1 MIYLKNNTETQAIYI
16 PRQTVLGGGY
26 IPSTKAYDKGYN
38 DGLEVG
44 KEQQKGKLS
53 NLNVTANG
61 QYEREDGWNVV
72 TVDVP
77 DLNGSYNEGYEQGK
91 TDGANE
97 QKSKLESIS
106 ITENGTYNK
115 EDGYNHIEVNVPSYE
130 EGQADMA
137 AKARVLNVTEN
148 GTYLSKFSD
157 PIPPTLVTGVYAD
170 GTEFYNYAQLT
181 NKVFNTNIPA
191 TPTTRLELWYKGDN
205 TLAGDAWNIIIG
217 AEKNPDYSCYQIRY
231 FMYSNSNLRFELGR
245 NLLECTW
252 DENAWHHILIAKE
265 TENASSM
272 SVWVDEVKIGDFG
285 NIPFNPQSPFYINC
299 IESDTSL
306 LRNANGYFGM
316 IKIDDTIIIPTANGF
331 LNTNTGE
338 LLEVVKD
345 GGYTYTENL
354 PTYGEGELYKTINV
368 NVPDLNGSYD
378 EGKTDGINEQKSKL
392 ETINI
397 TENGTYNRED
407 GYNKIIVKVPDL
419 NGSYDEGYEQGQADI
434 ATNAKV
440 LNVTENG
447 VYKSKFSDPIMP
459 TLVTGVYAD
468 GTDFYNYAQ
477 LGNKVYNTNITVTQD
492 SVIELWYKGDNKK
505 TDDGW
510 DTIFGCT
517 KRGDEDFWMGYM
529 STNNTTLNACL
540 GQKRLQF
547 SWDDNVW
554 HHIIMKN
561 DGLRIDDVLIGS
573 FNTTKTFAYKLGLN
587 SDGGSSIRHANG
599 YFGMIKIDNTIIIP
613 TADGFKNVNTG
624 ELLEVVQD
632 GDYTFTKNLPT
643 YGEGEIY
650 KTINVNVPTEAVS
663 CNLIN
668 PIVFSKEA
676 GNTINAENVQIPT
689 FVYEGNQY
697 YNVSS
702 FNLADIEEF
711 KIHIL
716 FKPNNSGDSEPVNIF
731 GCEDTDW
738 GNTTFGARI
747 YQGQIYFRMSGQD
760 VEYPYTENAWYDV
773 EMGYN
778 TTKRWVI
785 VNGETLLDAEYASFN
800 KPSQTLMIGAINSGG
815 NALRP
820 FYGKIATIYIESNG
834 NQIYLLPKED
844 GTMGVYWNDR
854 INRRNTISG
863 DNNARFENDYISGDG
878 MKSITWLGNLE
889 DKWVIPSMNDRDS
902 NGFIVVRP
910 SEGYNG
916 LYRTV
921 INPQTI
927 YNEGVE
933 AGSQAQDTKWVTPST
948 NDVDN
953 NGYIVIRPDDGYVA
967 MKRVA
972 INVSTIKNEWTT
984 IGKNSITDYDITAFT
999 YKVYDWTSVN
1009 INRDNMTNDCGDRP
1023 LDCLLFRNRSGECTV
1038 MTKLDT
1044 CSGTAR
1050 LENGWSGD
1058 SIILSLK
1065 SNSITKFSSNS
1076 INSNQLTSIDTGFA
1090 KLEGNAITNCNALT
1104 DIKVTVL
1111 NDNLSTQFATNCFN
1125 GLPAEGTIT
1134 IGKNVDVTITDDEIT
1149 SFFRTI
1155 VGEGWTITIK
1165 Q

>member
-38 DGLEVG
+38 DGLEDG

-53 NLNVTANG
+53 NLNVTENG

-72 TVDVP
+72 NVDVP

-91 TDGANE
+91 TDGIGE
-97 QKSKLESIS
+97 QKGKLESIS
-106 ITENGTYNK
+106 ITENGVYSK

-137 AKARVLNVTEN
+137 AKARILNVTKN
-148 GTYLSKFSD
+148 GNYLSKFSESI
-157 PIPPTLVTGVYAD
+157 IPTTITGVYAD
-170 GTEFYNYAQLT
+170 NTEFYSYALIS
-181 NKVFNTNIPA
+181 NIIYSTGIIPNQN
-191 TPTTRLELWYKGDN
+191 TRLEFWFKPYG
-205 TLAGDAWNIIIG
+205 TEYESWEIIIG
-217 AEKNPDYSCYQIRY
+217 SQRGDDTTDTFQVRRYSSSTNFVAEIGTSEVS
-231 FMYSNSNLRFELGR
+231 FTMS
-245 NLLECTW
+245 
-252 DENAWHHILIAKE
+252 ENEWHHII
-265 TENASSM
+265 M
-272 SVWVDEVKIGDFG
+272 SVADGFVLDGTKIGDFTENMTESNTPLQIG
-285 NIPFNPQSPFYINC
+285 GSINFNGQRT
-299 IESDTSL
+299 EE
-306 LRNANGYFGM
+306 GYYGM
-316 IKIDDTIIIPTANGF
+316 IKIDDTIIIPTENGF
-331 LNTNTGE
+331 KNVTTDQILQI
-338 LLEVVKD
+338 LKD
-345 GGYTYTENL
+345 GSYTYTENL
-354 PTYGEGELYKTINV
+354 PIYAEGELYKTINV

-397 TENGTYNRED
+397 TKNGTYNRED

-419 NGSYDEGYEQGQADI
+419 NGDYNEGYDQGQADI
-434 ATNAKV
+434 AENAIV

-447 VYKSKFSDPIMP
+447 VYKTKFSDPIMP

-468 GTDFYNYAQ
+468 GTEFYNYAE
-477 LGNKVYNTNITVTQD
+477 LKGKVFNTNIPTTMN
-492 SVIELWYKGDNKK
+492 SRIELWYKGDN
-505 TDDGW
+505 TLAGDAYNVIIGANYMGDSIAFEVIYNLFSNTEVSGRIGSTYLNTNW
-510 DTIFGCT
+510 DENI
-517 KRGDEDFWMGYM
+517 
-529 STNNTTLNACL
+529 
-540 GQKRLQF
+540 
-547 SWDDNVW
+547 W
-554 HHIIMKN
+554 HHIILSKN
-561 DGLRIDDVLIGS
+561 DGFIVDGVKIGDMQSASYTSNGNFLI
-573 FNTTKTFAYKLGLN
+573 NAN
-587 SDGGSSIRHANG
+587 SYNNQRNANG
-599 YFGMIKIDNTIIIP
+599 YFGMIKIDDVVIIP
-613 TADGFKNVNTG
+613 TANGFLNTNTG

-632 GDYTFTKNLPT
+632 GDYIFTKNLPT

-650 KTINVNVPTEAVS
+650 KTINVNVPQEAVS

-716 FKPNNSGDSEPVNIF
+716 FKPNNSGDSEPINVF

-738 GNTTFGARI
+738 DNTTFGARI
-747 YQGQIYFRMSGQD
+747 YQGQIYFRMSGED
-760 VEYPYTENAWYDV
+760 VAYTYTENAWYDV

-785 VNGETLLDAEYASFN
+785 VNGETLLDAEYVSFN
-800 KPSQTLMIGAINSGG
+800 RPSQTLMIGAINSGG

-820 FYGKIATIYIESNG
+820 FYGKIAAIYINSNG
-834 NQIYLLPKED
+834 NQVYLLPKED

-854 INRRNTISG
+854 TNRRNTISG

-972 INVSTIKNEWTT
+972 INVSTIKSEWTT
-984 IGKNSITDYDITAFT
+984 IGENSIKNYYWCPLTVSDGGIGERAKYFSLADEQT
-999 YKVYDWTSVN
+999 VYDENDVLIDRN
-1009 INRDNMTNDCGDRP
+1009 NMFYLPTANNLNEFRLTKKAVKIVFPFKNEDAQHIGNLYLNDDVEQFACADKN
-1023 LDCLLFRNRSGECTV
+1023 LSSL
-1038 MTKLDT
+1038 
-1044 CSGTAR
+1044 
-1050 LENGWSGD
+1050 
-1058 SIILSLK
+1058 SIIEVGVNMARFTLSNCNLLNLNKIVVHSNNNCDVTLTHNVK
-1065 SNSITKFSSNS
+1065 STGTLYVNE
-1076 INSNQLTSIDTGFA
+1076 SNQFKNNWI
-1090 KLEGNAITNCNALT
+1090 NALP
-1104 DIKVTVL
+1104 
-1111 NDNLSTQFATNCFN
+1111 S
-1125 GLPAEGTIT
+1125 
-1134 IGKNVDVTITDDEIT
+1134 
-1149 SFFRTI
+1149 
-1155 VGEGWTITIK
+1155 GWTVEYI
-1165 Q
+1165 